1 MEKLPLL
8 QNIENNKL
16 TIIIVDCSDY
26 TQEMILSIQSFILE
40 IPIGSNIAMV
50 CRHGPVSGVRY
61 PNRYCS
67 GNINKKAFGIHHYIA
82 TACLVPNSSIHLVTK
97 GSFRIFGKFEKDLK
111 KAQDLTVWTPLT
123 ELNTADSFRARS
135 WWNSKNMRVRDIS
148 QMCQNYMELPSPKY
162 GNSIFMVLKRI
173 GLSVTE

>member
-67 GNINKKAFGIHHYIA
+67 GNINKKGIWY
-82 TACLVPNSSIHLVTK
+82 SSLHSNCV
-97 GSFRIFGKFEKDLK
+97 SCSKFIY
-111 KAQDLTVWTPLT
+111 T
-123 ELNTADSFRARS
+123 SR
-135 WWNSKNMRVRDIS
+135 
-148 QMCQNYMELPSPKY
+148 Y
-162 GNSIFMVLKRI
+162 KRI
-173 GLSVTE
+173 VSNIWKI